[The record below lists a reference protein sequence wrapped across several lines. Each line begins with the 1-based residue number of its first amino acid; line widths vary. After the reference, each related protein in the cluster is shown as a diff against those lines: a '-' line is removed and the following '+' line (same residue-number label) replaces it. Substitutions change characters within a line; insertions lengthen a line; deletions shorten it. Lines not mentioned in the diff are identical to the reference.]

1 MKKVLKFVLGLVL
14 VLVLGFFA
22 AGLVIPTLSYETSVE
37 VERPVETAWRVFM
50 DGERMSQWMTN
61 LQRVETI
68 AGEPGMVGS
77 QFRLVFD
84 ENGEEVVV
92 SEMVTEVRKHE
103 VYAFTIESDSVGGN
117 AAVRFEDLGMRTR
130 VTIRNELQGQNPVW
144 QSLIVISQGFMRDR
158 QLEQLNK
165 LKQLIESAD
174 DV

>member
-92 SEMVTEVRKHE
+92 SEMVTEVRKHGRLLK
-103 VYAFTIESDSVGGN
+103 DLN
-117 AAVRFEDLGMRTR
+117 A
-130 VTIRNELQGQNPVW
+130 
-144 QSLIVISQGFMRDR
+144 
-158 QLEQLNK
+158 
-165 LKQLIESAD
+165 
-174 DV
+174 